1 MAKTRRHDVT
11 IHEQRFGTAR
21 HVALAA
27 CAVVGS
33 ALAALAN
40 AGPADTAARANAY
53 DDAWQDGANGWV
65 ENAKA
70 ILAGGNQVEGMVLW
84 IGDSLTH
91 GGGLGAWA
99 QQGAGKTAE
108 DVAITTWM
116 HAGQSPQSV
125 SSIDGF
131 ALSNPYFC
139 SNRSYTVGDYLGAWD
154 FLGSSMPT
162 ETDPVRA
169 RQIMQDCTSHSNAI
183 NIVTMLAAL
192 QPAQF
197 AIPEVNLLA
206 SNPADLTEYT
216 RMLNVLIA
224 KHIVPIVI
232 TYTYRTDAPFNLLV
246 DRYNVALAQ
255 LARNMK
261 LPLIDLNAEMLA
273 RVPFAQWDG
282 RYLADGVHYSN
293 GGGGY
298 SSTADPYADGGNPA
312 THATGAALTYNGYG
326 LKGWLGVQKMKEI
339 KALVIGATMRPM
351 PPQNLRV
358 EP

>member
-1 MAKTRRHDVT
+1 
-11 IHEQRFGTAR
+11 
-21 HVALAA
+21 
-27 CAVVGS
+27 
-33 ALAALAN
+33 
-40 AGPADTAARANAY
+40 
-53 DDAWQDGANGWV
+53 
-65 ENAKA
+65 
-70 ILAGGNQVEGMVLW
+70 
-84 IGDSLTH
+84 
-91 GGGLGAWA
+91 
-99 QQGAGKTAE
+99 
-108 DVAITTWM
+108 
-116 HAGQSPQSV
+116 
-125 SSIDGF
+125 
-131 ALSNPYFC
+131 
-139 SNRSYTVGDYLGAWD
+139 
-154 FLGSSMPT
+154 
-162 ETDPVRA
+162 
-169 RQIMQDCTSHSNAI
+169 MQDCTSHSNAI